1 VSAGEARYNPMSYHN
16 GSVWPHDNA
25 IVALGLAR
33 YGHVAEADRVLEA
46 LFDAST
52 HMELRRLPELFCG
65 VRRKRERAPT
75 AYPVA
80 CSPQAW
86 ASAAPFGLLAAAL
99 GLEVDARTATVRFRH
114 PRLPAFLDELRIDG
128 LTVREGSLDVLLHRK
143 GDSVAVSVLRKA
155 GQASVEVLM

>member
-1 VSAGEARYNPMSYHN
+1 M
-16 GSVWPHDNA
+16 
-25 IVALGLAR
+25 
-33 YGHVAEADRVLEA
+33 AEADRVLEA

-52 HMELRRLPELFCG
+52 HMDLRRLPERFCG
-65 VRRKRERAPT
+65 VWRKRERAPT

-99 GLEVDARTATVRFRH
+99 GLEVDARAATVRFRH
-114 PRLPAFLDELRIDG
+114 PRLPVFLDELWIDN
-128 LTVREGSLDVLLHRK
+128 LTGSDSSLDVLLHWK
-143 GDSVAVSVLRKA
+143 GDSVAGSVLRKA